1 MGGLVFSDSDFFG
14 PRLRRLRSHLFAP
27 DSAEVKVKGVSLAL
41 RLPSEF
47 LLAVVPKESK
57 RTFARDRAR
66 RWRVPCVSRIDREVS
81 QLPALRSGQTHETFF
96 SGRSCD
102 TRRLSRAANLS
113 RAIASLGLCRS
124 ARRGRRSIIQV
135 PPDGRF
141 LPMTVERSYAHLKT
155 NLLEESDC
163 HDRRPRRA
171 DLQMPNRAVLV
182 FSGFRALD
190 GRRVS
195 QGRAD
200 FRERVSER

>member
-1 MGGLVFSDSDFFG
+1 
-14 PRLRRLRSHLFAP
+14 
-27 DSAEVKVKGVSLAL
+27 
-41 RLPSEF
+41 
-47 LLAVVPKESK
+47 
-57 RTFARDRAR
+57 
-66 RWRVPCVSRIDREVS
+66 
-81 QLPALRSGQTHETFF
+81 
-96 SGRSCD
+96 
-102 TRRLSRAANLS
+102 
-113 RAIASLGLCRS
+113 
-124 ARRGRRSIIQV
+124 
-135 PPDGRF
+135 
-141 LPMTVERSYAHLKT
+141 MTVERSYAHLKT